1 MNGLGGTHKFFW
13 VFTFHRPNE
22 SVYTS
27 PVPEILCVKNVRA
40 IVVFEFCKKNG
51 QNMKEMG
58 NRLGVAC

>member
-1 MNGLGGTHKFFW
+1 MGWGALINFFGYSL
-13 VFTFHRPNE
+13 FTDLMK
-22 SVYTS
+22 VLYTS